1 MKRALILLTL
11 FGALVVR
18 AAVPV
23 YTPPPPIYEK
33 EVEFL
38 RQHTRVVELS
48 DRSGRARVAV
58 VPAYQGRVMTS
69 SAAGLAGLSYG
80 WINRELIAS
89 GKVQPHISVYGGE
102 DRFWLGPEGGQ
113 FSLFFAKGVAFDL
126 EHWFTPA
133 SLDTQPFEVASQGPD
148 RVVCRRQ
155 IELTNYS
162 GTRFTVEVTRE
173 VRLLDAATALKEQG
187 VQLPAGVRAVA
198 FESVNTIRNAGQNAW
213 TRETGLL
220 SIWILG
226 MLNASPTTTVVLPVK
241 TGDEATLG
249 PVVNDTYF
257 GKVPA
262 ERLAVTKGAVY
273 FSADSKFRSKIGLNP
288 RRAKE
293 VFGSY
298 DAANHLLSLVKFT
311 LPAGAEE
318 YVNSMW
324 KLQDKP
330 FSGDVVNSY
339 NDGPPAPGAAQLGK
353 FYELETSS
361 PALALAPGRAAS
373 HTHRTI
379 HLQGAERLLDP
390 LAQATLGAGVDRIKS
405 ALPARP

>member
-1 MKRALILLTL
+1 MKRFLFLLAAS
-11 FGALVVR
+11 GALGAW
-18 AAVPV
+18 AAAPV
-23 YTPPPPIYEK
+23 YVPPPPIYQK

-38 RQHTRVVELS
+38 RQHTRVVELA

-58 VPAYQGRVMTS
+58 APAYQGRVMTS

-89 GKVQPHISVYGGE
+89 GKVQPHINVYGGE

-133 SLDTQPFEVASQGPD
+133 SLDTEPFEVASQAPD

-173 VRLLDAATALKEQG
+173 VRLLDAAVALKEQG
-187 VQLPAGVRAVA
+187 VRLTAGVRAVA
-198 FESVNTIRNAGQNAW
+198 FESVNTVRNAGQNAW
-213 TRETGLL
+213 TRESGLL

-226 MLNASPTTTVVLPVK
+226 MMNASPTTTVVLPVK

-249 PVVNDTYF
+249 PAINDTYF

-262 ERLAVTKGAVY
+262 ERLVVNDGAGY
-273 FSADSKFRSKIGLNP
+273 FSADSKYRSKVGLNP
-288 RRAKE
+288 RRARD

-311 LPAGAEE
+311 LPTGATE

-361 PALALAPGRAAS
+361 PALALLPGQSAS

-379 HLQGAERLLDP
+379 HLQGAEPLLDP
-390 LAQATLGAGVDRIKS
+390 LAQATLGTGLDRIKS
-405 ALPARP
+405 ALPAKP